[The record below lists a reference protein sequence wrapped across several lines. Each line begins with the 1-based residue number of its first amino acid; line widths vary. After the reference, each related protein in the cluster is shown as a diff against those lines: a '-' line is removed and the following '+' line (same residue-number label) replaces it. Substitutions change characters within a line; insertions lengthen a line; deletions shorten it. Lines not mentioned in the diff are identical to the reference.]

1 MLTTVLTGAS
11 LPARL
16 PLRLGVPSAEV
27 EKLVVCSPFDYEAN
41 AVLYCAAHLPDPRS
55 DRYLDAIADELE
67 GLITAAGGRTLGLFT
82 SFRVLDELADRL
94 RDRCEAPNTTQGD
107 LPNPRRLGSS
117 SRAAPTPPAKEAG
130 GGKEGE

>member
-1 MLTTVLTGAS
+1 MLRVAPLDGAALLKDTLWDKRTTVLTSAT

-16 PLRLGVPSAEV
+16 PVRLGVPAAEV
-27 EKLVVCSPFDYEAN
+27 EELDVGSPFDYEAN

-82 SFRVLDELADRL
+82 SFREIGRAS
-94 RDRCEAPNTTQGD
+94 
-107 LPNPRRLGSS
+107 RRERGCQYV
-117 SRAAPTPPAKEAG
+117 
-130 GGKEGE
+130 